1 MPEKIYGCCFEI
13 AGPTAMFTRPDTG
26 AAPISYPAP
35 TYSAAKGMFEAI
47 ARLKSAYISPTKV
60 EICAPVKFQRY
71 TTNYGGPLRKSD
83 LLNSRSSYQL
93 KATVLVDVCYRIY
106 GVVRRF
112 TDSPYGVNDLHACQE
127 IFQRRLKRGQ
137 FFYVPCLGWKEF
149 VPSYVGEFREETQPD
164 SSINLIIPSMLHS
177 VFSQPVNGQI
187 DPRYLQNVRIKEG
200 VLEYAE

>member
-1 MPEKIYGCCFEI
+1 MPVKQYECAFEI

-47 ARLKSAYISPTKV
+47 ARLKSAFISPTRV
-60 EICAPVKFQRY
+60 EICAPIKYQKY

-83 LLNSRSSYQL
+83 LLGTRSSYQL

-112 TDSPYGVNDLHACQE
+112 TDPPHEINDLHACQE
-127 IFQRRLKRGQ
+127 IFQRRLERGQ
-137 FFYVPCLGWKEF
+137 YYYVPCLGWKEF
-149 VPSYVGEFREETQPD
+149 VPSYVGRFRETTRPD
-164 SSINLIIPSMLHS
+164 NSINLIIPSMLHS
-177 VFSQPVNGQI
+177 VFSQPVNGQVK
-187 DPRYLQNVRIKEG
+187 PRYVQNVQIREG
-200 VLEYAE
+200 VFEYAE